1 MKQWGQVSVLLPFA
15 TIKIIDQL
23 HRSPNETT
31 TTSSKKQT
39 RNVQHSPLMFR
50 PTNRR
55 YLFSFR
61 DHQSKEPTIR
71 MTQLK
76 RGLGLCALQS
86 VTRCKT
92 PHSSAKLTWGVS
104 IHPALPTR
112 WSLDISPIL
121 DTTLKTH
128 SWNQHEEPTTTRYS
142 RDKFNHWRQNRNSIE
157 LKLQTLI
164 LIQTAENFATSGQR
178 HSNSCNYRV

>member
-1 MKQWGQVSVLLPFA
+1 MLLPFA

-23 HRSPNETT
+23 HRSLNDTT
-31 TTSSKKQT
+31 ATSLKKQT
-39 RNVQHSPLMFR
+39 KTVQHSPLMFQ
-50 PTNRR
+50 PTNRC

-61 DHQSKEPTIR
+61 DHQSKETTVR

-86 VTRCKT
+86 ITRGKT
-92 PHSSAKLTWGVS
+92 PHSSAKLTLGER
-104 IHPALPTR
+104 IHPALPIR

-128 SWNQHEEPTTTRYS
+128 SWNQHEEPSTTRYS
-142 RDKFNHWRQNRNSIE
+142 RDKFNH
-157 LKLQTLI
+157 
-164 LIQTAENFATSGQR
+164 
-178 HSNSCNYRV
+178 